1 MKLVIQ
7 RVSNANISYQGYH
20 STIGKGYVVLCGFL
34 PTDNNQII
42 HHLLDKLLKL
52 RIFEDANGKMNKSIV
67 DIQGDIMFVP
77 NFTLYADASSSN
89 RPSFSAAAPARVSM
103 PMYEECVQYLNAIY
117 PINKLAFGGFGE
129 DMTVNIVNDGPVTII
144 LEENQ
149 HD

>member
-77 NFTLYADASSSN
+77 NFTLYADASGSN
-89 RPSFSAAAPARVSM
+89 RPSF
-103 PMYEECVQYLNAIY
+103 YNLTAI
-117 PINKLAFGGFGE
+117 
-129 DMTVNIVNDGPVTII
+129 
-144 LEENQ
+144 
-149 HD
+149 

>member
-34 PTDNNQII
+34 STDNNKII
-42 HHLLDKLLKL
+42 RHLLDKLLKL
-52 RIFEDANGKMNKSIV
+52 RIFEDENGKMNKSIV
-67 DIQGDIMFVP
+67 DIQGDILFVP

-89 RPSFSAAAPARVSM
+89 RPSFSKAAPANISM
-103 PMYEECVQYLNAIY
+103 PMYEECVQYLNQIY
-117 PINKLAFGGFGE
+117 PKSKLAFGGFGA
-129 DMTVNIVNDGPVTII
+129 DMLVNIVNDGPVTII
-144 LEENQ
+144 LEDNL